1 MGTKPSWIEGLVHAI
16 LQISQVNV
24 IAVDWVHGSTG
35 AYHSAVENVTQLAL
49 FISHFINKLL
59 VSSCTAQLNNT
70 YAVRMVQLCI
80 YQPCINSV

>member
-1 MGTKPSWIEGLVHAI
+1 M
-16 LQISQVNV
+16 

-59 VSSCTAQLNNT
+59 VSSCTVQLNNT